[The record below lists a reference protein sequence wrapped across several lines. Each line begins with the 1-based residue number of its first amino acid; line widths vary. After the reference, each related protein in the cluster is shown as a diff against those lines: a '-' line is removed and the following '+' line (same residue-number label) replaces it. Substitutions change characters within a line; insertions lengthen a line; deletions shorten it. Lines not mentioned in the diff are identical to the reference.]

1 MPTYIFYHFKD
12 QLREF
17 NIKSAHPVNVL
28 IKAQQKNQEQ
38 QVSNQRKSIVK
49 DREENI
55 RIAVKK
61 ITIEPIQKMEDEKL

>member
-12 QLREF
+12 QLRGF
-17 NIKSAHPVNVL
+17 NIQSAHPVNVL

-38 QVSNQRKSIVK
+38 QVSNQRNSIVK

-55 RIAVKK
+55 RIAVEK
-61 ITIEPIQKMEDEKL
+61 ITIEQIQKMEDEKL